1 MASTFT
7 NPTVMTTAAGDE
19 AIAVARL
26 CGAVTTTDALTI
38 TDVLMTA
45 DALTI
50 TDTWTT
56 ADTRT
61 AARHTHPLTTRRR
74 RVGQCRRSRQV
85 RVDIQAVEAEATGT
99 GTRTAADGDAVV
111 RGEDVKAARRRP
123 LIRYP
128 MADSYRGC
136 RTRL

>member
-19 AIAVARL
+19 AIAVGHL
-26 CGAVTTTDALTI
+26 CGAVTTT
-38 TDVLMTA
+38 

-85 RVDIQAVEAEATGT
+85 RVDVQAVGAEATGT
-99 GTRTAADGDAVV
+99 GTERPRTA
-111 RGEDVKAARRRP
+111 
-123 LIRYP
+123 
-128 MADSYRGC
+128 
-136 RTRL
+136 TQ